1 MATNIKLL
9 DRFHNNN
16 RYKSVQHIEY
26 SREEEKTDPRTRRKQ
41 KILLLIR
48 REFCNAAQK
57 RGGAE
62 GKGKRRKEGLE
73 GSWERRE
80 FCLGS
85 ETKGNGTTAKLNTG
99 RGIHGHPCKTRIGGR
114 KRGREDSLRN
124 VWRPKRRLL
133 GS

>member
-16 RYKSVQHIEY
+16 RYKNVQHIEY
-26 SREEEKTDPRTRRKQ
+26 SREEEKTDPRTRREQ

-48 REFCNAAQK
+48 QEFCNAAQK

-62 GKGKRRKEGLE
+62 GKEKGRKEGLE

-85 ETKGNGTTAKLNTG
+85 ETKGTG
-99 RGIHGHPCKTRIGGR
+99 RPRNLTPAAESTGTRVKHGSGEGREGGR
-114 KRGREDSLRN
+114 IPCETCGGRRG
-124 VWRPKRRLL
+124 
-133 GS
+133 GC